1 MRCHMQFYQHGI
13 VPSLIIG
20 VAAFGAGELLLSDNK
35 KEKTLKETDISLYEL
50 LKNAKNQNDEILK
63 MIPKIEDSE
72 IKKDL
77 NEIYDTVEKILYT
90 VSTKPSKKKKLNNFF
105 DYYLPVT
112 LKILNKYDEI
122 ENQRLSS
129 RDGELFMS
137 RAKNM
142 IQEMKEA
149 FKKQLAN
156 LYQSDLVDADAE
168 LKVLDSMLKADGF
181 DTSDFN
187 VNKNEGEK

>member
-1 MRCHMQFYQHGI
+1 MQFCQHGI

-20 VAAFGAGELLLSDNK
+20 VAAFGAGELLLSDSK
-35 KEKTLKETDISLYEL
+35 KEKTLKDTDINLYEL

>member
-1 MRCHMQFYQHGI
+1 MRCHMQFCQHGI

-20 VAAFGAGELLLSDNK
+20 VAAFGAGELLLSDSK
-35 KEKTLKETDISLYEL
+35 KEKTLKDTDINLYEL